1 LIDFDPNC
9 SALLLADQADIDAK
23 LKELYIAA
31 VDIYAASQRPGKAP
45 LLDFY
50 LMHFVTSV
58 YFTQILLPTLT
69 IEQQAK
75 FLRGFFAK
83 IAQWY
88 AARGMPKFDRSLVYS
103 YKSTLPVKENPWFE
117 VWDMGIKNMD
127 LHVVKVVRALSL
139 ADEMFAP
146 EGDDYYLKA
155 AQLTVE
161 NTLGGEPTM
170 HNAWTRKPPGF
181 EEAWQ

>member
-1 LIDFDPNC
+1 MIFNPNC
-9 SALLLADQADIDAK
+9 SAPLLADKADIDAK

-58 YFTQILLPTLT
+58 YFVQILLPTLT

-83 IAQWY
+83 VAQWY
-88 AARGMPKFDRSLVYS
+88 AARGMPNFDRSLVYG
-103 YKSTLPVKENPWFE
+103 YKSTLPVMENPWFE